1 MIMFDKGQSS
11 VVYFNNDKGSVS
23 KAFKRQKAYQHEKHI
38 LRILNELQI
47 CNHAKML
54 SFDDS
59 LQNIDMVYIPFNLE
73 NLCREAKTTNIF
85 SDINLNLLIY
95 EILLILESL
104 HKHEI
109 VHGDFKAKNIQLC
122 RNNKP
127 YIIDFDL
134 TIIEFDD
141 YEHFMKLA
149 TDDLHK
155 MKLLIIQLIMMTD
168 YKSTYTKYNS
178 NISHI
183 RSDNEEL
190 ADLLT
195 NKNYNLENIIEYFK
209 KYVS

>member
-1 MIMFDKGQSS
+1 MIDEGQSS
-11 VVYFNNDKGSVS
+11 VVYFNNNENSVS
-23 KAFKRQKAYQHEKHI
+23 KAFKNQKAFEHEKYI
-38 LRILNELQI
+38 LHILNEQQI

-54 SFDDS
+54 SFNDS
-59 LQNIDMVYIPFNLE
+59 LKKINLMYIPFNLE
-73 NLCREAKTTNIF
+73 NLCCEAKTTNIC
-85 SDINLNLLIY
+85 SDIDINLLIY

-155 MKLLIIQLIMMTD
+155 MKLLIIQLIMMND
-168 YKSTYTKYNS
+168 YKSTYTKYNT
-178 NISHI
+178 NISRI

>member
-1 MIMFDKGQSS
+1 
-11 VVYFNNDKGSVS
+11 
-23 KAFKRQKAYQHEKHI
+23 
-38 LRILNELQI
+38 
-47 CNHAKML
+47 ML
-54 SFDDS
+54 SFNDS
-59 LQNIDMVYIPFNLE
+59 LKKINLMYIPFNLE
-73 NLCREAKTTNIF
+73 NLCCEAKTTNIC
-85 SDINLNLLIY
+85 SDIDINLLIY

-155 MKLLIIQLIMMTD
+155 MKLLIIYRALEVIM
-168 YKSTYTKYNS
+168 
-178 NISHI
+178 
-183 RSDNEEL
+183 
-190 ADLLT
+190 
-195 NKNYNLENIIEYFK
+195 KN
-209 KYVS
+209 